1 MEPVIIPIVPTVRT
15 VPARLDHFAGTPATY
30 RVSES
35 ALYPIAGAD
44 QLVIEV
50 RAGRTDFTDPRAA
63 TVLATPTGAGPWDL
77 DLTTAQWNQPLYEA
91 ASKDYWIVIYTT
103 TGTALQVLYTATV
116 HLAWHNASLL
126 APSPPNAALALN
138 KAQADLLYASIS
150 GPIPTATALATARTI
165 ALTGDVAYTS
175 PAFNGTSNV
184 SAAATLAS
192 TGVTAS
198 TYGSTSGV
206 PVIAVDAKGRITG
219 ATMVGYSASNLT
231 GATLASGITASSLTS
246 AAGGTFASGA
256 FAAAYNPAIPGAIGG
271 TTPATATFT
280 DITLGTSGK
289 ISGGTNLVEQRNS
302 TNAQAFRVYN
312 TFPGANNEWAGFDW
326 QTTANTLR
334 IGTDKAASG
343 SVRAIDIVLG
353 GTARWQFSTAGHM
366 LASADNVTDI
376 GASTAN
382 RLRSGYFGTLVAAGL
397 AAPGVAA
404 GVSSL
409 TSIGS
414 NWAFI
419 GGNSI
424 TNEINKSTRIGGLHY
439 LAAEEPVTAIYT
451 FCTEL
456 ANSILIGGG
465 TAFGNAATIIQFY
478 TASDNVTLT
487 GSIKWQIDSV
497 GNFTC
502 GADGLYDIGT
512 SAGFRPRNIFA
523 KGYVAADWMSIT
535 DGVAAPGA
543 SAGRARIYVDTA
555 DGDLKVIFGDGTIK
569 TIVTDT

>member
-150 GPIPTATALATARTI
+150 GTIPTATALATARTI

-184 SAAATLAS
+184 TAAATLAS

-256 FAAAYNPAIPGAIGG
+256 F
-271 TTPATATFT
+271 TTAKPTQSFVFQYDTNDAGVAVSAGVATFT
-280 DITLGTSGK
+280 PPAGWVSCHYKLIQGGAGGGSGRCGAAGSIRLGGTGGIGGLRSDGVLLASQVPAGSWTVTVGVGGPGGLGTNGAVAANGNNGGNGGATSIAQGSTVLASAAYAFNGAASANVGVGVGGDGSASRAGTTSTGSGTPMWFSPPSGAVTSLANAAANYFSPQGGTSGP
-289 ISGGTNLVEQRNS
+289 GG
-302 TNAQAFRVYN
+302 
-312 TFPGANNEWAGFDW
+312 
-326 QTTANTLR
+326 
-334 IGTDKAASG
+334 G
-343 SVRAIDIVLG
+343 SVNATEFVYG
-353 GTARWQFSTAGHM
+353 PGTGNGGAQTGGVASNSAGGAAPTGTATGWGTGGAG
-366 LASADNVTDI
+366 A
-376 GASTAN
+376 
-382 RLRSGYFGTLVAAGL
+382 
-397 AAPGVAA
+397 
-404 GVSSL
+404 
-409 TSIGS
+409 
-414 NWAFI
+414 
-419 GGNSI
+419 
-424 TNEINKSTRIGGLHY
+424 
-439 LAAEEPVTAIYT
+439 
-451 FCTEL
+451 
-456 ANSILIGGG
+456 GGG
-465 TAFGNAATIIQFY
+465 T
-478 TASDNVTLT
+478 
-487 GSIKWQIDSV
+487 V
-497 GNFTC
+497 G
-502 GADGLYDIGT
+502 
-512 SAGFRPRNIFA
+512 SAG
-523 KGYVAADWMSIT
+523 AAGGNGT
-535 DGVAAPGA
+535 GGVAILVF
-543 SAGRARIYVDTA
+543 S
-555 DGDLKVIFGDGTIK
+555 F
-569 TIVTDT
+569 